1 MGLNNKAHLNQVS
14 ESLQARGITV
24 DSLSDD
30 PDIAV
35 AIHFHTEMLDCN
47 ARFCEITGYGRDEI
61 IGSKAWMFT
70 PPESVEIILKQ
81 LNMLSETPYEI
92 TALKK
97 GGIPMQVEITG
108 RNFDLGEGN
117 IARAVFV
124 REL

>member
-1 MGLNNKAHLNQVS
+1 MGLNNKVHLDQVA
-14 ESLQARGITV
+14 ETLKARGITAE
-24 DSLSDD
+24 SLSDD
-30 PDIAV
+30 PEIGV

-47 ARFCEITGYGRDEI
+47 DRFCEMTGYGRDEI
-61 IGSKAWMFT
+61 VGAKAWMFT

-97 GGIPMQVEITG
+97 GAIPMQVEVTG

-117 IARAVFV
+117 IARAILV